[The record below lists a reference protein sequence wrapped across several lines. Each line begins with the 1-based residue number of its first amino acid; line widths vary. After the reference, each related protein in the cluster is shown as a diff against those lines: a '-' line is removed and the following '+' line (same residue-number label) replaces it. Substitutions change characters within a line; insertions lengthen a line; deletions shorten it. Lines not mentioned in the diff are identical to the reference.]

1 MSAIKLLRNIVKEP
15 RNTFRDRPELLL
27 IPVVFIVIVTI
38 WEIVVRYY
46 QIPIY
51 FLPAPSL
58 IVEALYRG
66 FYTSFSDIGGYWM
79 HIMYTIYECLGG
91 FLIGSLVGILLG
103 TVVARYN
110 LLEKTL
116 MPYIVGF
123 QTLPKVA
130 IAPLFIIW
138 FGLGLTSKLILS
150 AMLTFFPLLI
160 NSIVGFKS
168 TDQDKIDLMRSLAAS
183 EWQIFHLVKL
193 PNALPFIFA
202 GLEMGAVYSLI
213 GAIVGEFIG
222 GEVGLG
228 VLIMQMN
235 LVMDIAGVFATLII
249 LSAVGIAFHLIIQAI
264 EKKLIFWSPK
274 HIETI
279 GA

>member
-1 MSAIKLLRNIVKEP
+1 MSTNKLFRQVIKDPK
-15 RNTFRDRPELLL
+15 NTFRERPELIL
-27 IPVVFIVIVTI
+27 IPAVFIVVVSL
-38 WEIVVRYY
+38 WEFLVQYY
-46 QIPIY
+46 RIPIY

-58 IVEALYRG
+58 ILEALYRG
-66 FYTSFSDIGGYWM
+66 FAVHFTDIGGYWM
-79 HIMYTIYECLGG
+79 HIMYTSYECLGG
-91 FLIGSLVGILLG
+91 FLLGSIIGILLG
-103 TVVARYN
+103 TVIARFD

-116 MPYIVGF
+116 MPYVVGF

-168 TDQDKIDLMRSLAAS
+168 TEQDKIDLMRSLAAN
-183 EWQIFHLVKL
+183 EWQIFYLVKL

-222 GEVGLG
+222 GQVGLG

-249 LSAVGIAFHLIIQAI
+249 LSAVGICFHLAIQVI
-264 EKKLIFWSPK
+264 EKRVIFWAPK
-274 HIETI
+274 YIETI